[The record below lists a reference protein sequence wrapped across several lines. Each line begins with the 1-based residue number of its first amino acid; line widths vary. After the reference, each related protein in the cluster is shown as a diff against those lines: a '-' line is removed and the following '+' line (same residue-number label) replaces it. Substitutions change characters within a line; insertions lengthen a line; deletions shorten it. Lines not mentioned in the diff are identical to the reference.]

1 MGLYFLLVQ
10 RSRPTPWHKLQ
21 GETPR
26 EFLSR
31 LRDKA
36 AGDPKLF
43 QVLER
48 LIPAVDQA
56 LFAPYTGDELFPEA
70 ALVRRRLGTAVYCD
84 LVRNAVSSLRLRL
97 HRLGGAPA
105 QHSGPR

>member
-31 LRDKA
+31 LRDRA
-36 AGDPKLF
+36 AGDPELI
-43 QVLER
+43 QALEN

-56 LFAPYTGDELFPEA
+56 LFASYTGEELFSKA
-70 ALVRRRLGTAVYCD
+70 ALVRRRLGTAVYRGM
-84 LVRNAVSSLRLRL
+84 VRDAVLNQRLSMHSLR
-97 HRLGGAPA
+97 GTPA
-105 QHSGPR
+105 QRFEDR